1 MFHLLFVAV
10 GGVEPK
16 SSLPVTITVLAG
28 LRGKLLLILLEPFRM
43 TIVLH
48 HFKGPLNTQPLELH
62 SLKFPEI
69 LLENGLNCI
78 VAKRFNC

>member
-1 MFHLLFVAV
+1 MIL
-10 GGVEPK
+10 E
-16 SSLPVTITVLAG
+16 SLRKIS
-28 LRGKLLLILLEPFRM
+28 LREERSLSRLEPFRM